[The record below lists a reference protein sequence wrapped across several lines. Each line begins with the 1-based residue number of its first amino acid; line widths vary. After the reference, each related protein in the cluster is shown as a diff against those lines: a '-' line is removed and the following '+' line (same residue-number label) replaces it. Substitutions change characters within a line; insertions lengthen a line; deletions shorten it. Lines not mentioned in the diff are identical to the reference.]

1 MSTRNELMIG
11 LLVVTHGPLA
21 QDLVSATQRIVGETP
36 RIEAIALA
44 WDEEQA
50 QARRRIEEAIHRN
63 EQGQGILILTDLF
76 GGTASNLSFAFRQAG
91 KVDVVTGVNLPMVI
105 KFTNLRGIDRL
116 EEVAAKIRDEGRK
129 AIYAASEVLKKDAD
143 KGAA

>member
-1 MSTRNELMIG
+1 MIG

-21 QDLVSATQRIVGETP
+21 QDLVAATQRIVGDAP

-50 QARRRIEEAIHRN
+50 QASRRIEEAIHRN

>member
-1 MSTRNELMIG
+1 MIG

-21 QDLVSATQRIVGETP
+21 EELVAATAKIVGEAP
-36 RIEAIALA
+36 RMEAICLG
-44 WDEEQA
+44 WEEEQA
-50 QARRRIEEAIHRN
+50 HARKRIEDAIHRN

-91 KVDVVTGVNLPMVI
+91 QVDVVTGVNLPMVI
-105 KFTNLRGIDRL
+105 KFTNLRGLERL
-116 EEVAAKIRDEGRK
+116 EEVAAKIRDEGRR
-129 AIYAASEVLKKDAD
+129 AIYAASEILKSGAN